1 MTAADPAT
9 PVPRLMVPPAPPPRR
24 SYLAWP
30 ATWLFVVLTIIGV
43 VVLVRAF
50 GPAVVSNPIAF
61 TTAVILFGIHGAVFI
76 AIIRMVDWLEP
87 EPKRYLAVAML
98 WGGIIA
104 CSNALRANTAVE
116 SILVK
121 IAPLDFVRDWA
132 AAFEGP
138 TDEEIL
144 KTLGI
149 VAIVLLARP
158 QINSIL
164 DGVVYG
170 AFVGLGFQEIENLTY
185 SLNAVAQAGTDT
197 VAPVL
202 QMFFVRGLLAGLWS
216 HTVYSAIAG
225 AGVAYAVL
233 RRDKS
238 WAVRIGVALLAL
250 LVAWCCHFLWN
261 SPALSSISELP
272 GGFGV
277 IASMVVKGGLILGG
291 FLVLLYVVRRGEF
304 RVLASE
310 LARLRDPS
318 VATPGE
324 IGALRTARLRGIA
337 RWNSWVAGG
346 HRGRLATKRLQ
357 RAQANLAVAMRD
369 DTAAVPVRFPAV
381 REARERLLQ
390 RGIPDANAAR
400 RSTVLGWVS
409 FVFSF
414 AVLVNVFAAVV
425 PIALALI
432 GVNNARRKHRRADPR
447 LRTALIMSLVFGVIW
462 LIDFAARHTGVQ

>member
-1 MTAADPAT
+1 MTPSA
-9 PVPRLMVPPAPPPRR
+9 PPARR
-24 SYLAWP
+24 SYLSWP

-43 VVLVRAF
+43 VVLGRAF
-50 GPAVVSNPIAF
+50 GPAVASNPVAF
-61 TTAVILFGIHGAVFI
+61 TAAVILFGIHAAVFI
-76 AIIRMVDWLEP
+76 AIIRTVDWLEP
-87 EPKRYLAVAML
+87 EPKRYLALAML
-98 WGGIIA
+98 WGGVIA
-104 CSNALRANTAVE
+104 SSNALRANTAVE

-170 AFVGLGFQEIENLTY
+170 AFVGLGFQEVENLTY
-185 SLNAVAQAGTDT
+185 SLNAVAQAGTDS
-197 VAPVL
+197 VGPVL
-202 QMFFVRGLLAGLWS
+202 QVFFVRGLLAGLWS

-238 WAVRIGVALLAL
+238 WAVRIGMALLAL
-250 LVAWCCHFLWN
+250 FVAWCCHFLWN
-261 SPALSSISELP
+261 SPALSSISALP

-277 IASMVVKGGLILGG
+277 IAAILLKGGLILGA
-291 FLVLLYVVRRGEF
+291 FLILLYVVRRGEF
-304 RVLASE
+304 RVLGSE
-310 LARLRDPS
+310 LARLRDPAL
-318 VATPGE
+318 ATPGE
-324 IGALRTARLRGIA
+324 IGALRTARLRGVA
-337 RWNSWVAGG
+337 RWNSWVLGG
-346 HRGRLATKRLQ
+346 HPARLATKRLQ

-369 DTAAVPVRFPAV
+369 DTAAVPARIPGVRD
-381 REARERLLQ
+381 ARRRLLE
-390 RGIPDANAAR
+390 RGVTDANAIR

-414 AVLVNVFAAVV
+414 GVLVNVFVAVV
-425 PIALALI
+425 PVALLLI
-432 GVNNARRKHRRADPR
+432 GVDTARRRHRRADPR
-447 LRTALIMSLVFGVIW
+447 LRTAVIMSLVFGVIW
-462 LIDFAARHTGVQ
+462 LIDFLARNAGVQ